1 LPIKKIISNLFQWQ
15 PSRETLIAVVA
26 GFVAI
31 GLSAAMIPTRH
42 ILWLSILI
50 RDLGQIFVMGILFP
64 LVYILHTD
72 NRFGEFG
79 LTLKRWYIF
88 LPINLVLGALLLLM
102 FLSESPPPADF
113 HVTAPVV
120 WKGAFV
126 IVAVFFE
133 LIFFYGFLRTLFE
146 KTFGIVPGII
156 LAALFYSFHH
166 MGFQPEYGKLF
177 FVGLLY
183 ALVYRWGNSALLLYP
198 FFLGVG
204 GTYDVLIQSHAVSP
218 IQYPEIRTAYLF
230 ILILAAVL
238 WTWKKTATSGLLV
251 SRKGTRPSR

>member
-1 LPIKKIISNLFQWQ
+1 MKKIISSLFQWQ
-15 PSRETLIAVVA
+15 PSRETVIAVVA
-26 GFVAI
+26 GVVVI
-31 GLSAAMIPTRH
+31 GLSTAMIPTRH
-42 ILWLSILI
+42 CPWLSILI
-50 RDLGQIFVMGILFP
+50 RDLGQIFLVGILFP
-64 LVYILHTD
+64 LAYILRTG
-72 NRFGEFG
+72 NRFVEFG
-79 LTLKRWYIF
+79 FGLKRWYIF

-113 HVTAPVV
+113 SLTAPII
-120 WKGAFV
+120 WKAAFV

-133 LIFFYGFLRTLFE
+133 LVFFYGFLRTLFE
-146 KTFGIVPGII
+146 KAFGIVPGII

-183 ALVYRWGNSALLLYP
+183 ALVYRLGNSALLLYP

-238 WTWKKTATSGLLV
+238 WTWKKAATLDTLF
-251 SRKGTRPSR
+251 SRKKTRTSRR

>member
-1 LPIKKIISNLFQWQ
+1 MKKFVSTLFQWQ
-15 PSRETLIAVVA
+15 PSRETLVAFIA
-26 GFVAI
+26 GFVVI

-42 ILWLSILI
+42 VPWLSMLI
-50 RDLGQIFVMGILFP
+50 RDLGQIFLAGILFP
-64 LVYILHTD
+64 LVYILRTG
-72 NRFGEFG
+72 NRFAEFG
-79 LTLKRWYIF
+79 FTLKRWYIF

-102 FLSESPPPADF
+102 FLSESPIPADF
-113 HVTAPVV
+113 HVTSAVV
-120 WKGAFV
+120 WKAAFV

-146 KTFGIVPGII
+146 KAFGIVPGII

-166 MGFQPEYGKLF
+166 MGFQPEYGKLL

-183 ALVYRWGNSALLLYP
+183 ALVYRLGNSALLLYP

-204 GTYDVLIQSHAVSP
+204 GTYDVLIQSEAVSP
-218 IQYPEIRTAYLF
+218 IHYPEIRTVYLF

-238 WTWKKTATSGLLV
+238 WTWKKARNSV
-251 SRKGTRPSR
+251 RAR

>member
-1 LPIKKIISNLFQWQ
+1 MKNIVSKLFQWQ
-15 PSRETLIAVVA
+15 PSRETLVAAIA
-26 GFVAI
+26 GFIVI

-42 ILWLSILI
+42 VPWLNILI
-50 RDLGQIFVMGILFP
+50 RDIGQIFLVGILFP
-64 LVYILHTD
+64 LVYILRSD
-72 NRFGEFG
+72 NRFAEFG
-79 LTLKRWYIF
+79 LTFKRWYIF

-113 HVTAPVV
+113 NLTAPVA

-146 KTFGIVPGII
+146 RAFGIVPGIV
-156 LAALFYSFHH
+156 LTALFYSFHH
-166 MGFQPEYGKLF
+166 IGFQPEYDKLI

-183 ALVYRWGNSALLLYP
+183 ALVYRLGNSALLLYP

-204 GTYDVLIQSHAVSP
+204 GTYDVLIQSQEVSP
-218 IQYPEIRTAYLF
+218 IPYPEIRTMYLF
-230 ILILAAVL
+230 VLIFAAVIL
-238 WTWKKTATSGLLV
+238 TWKKTATSGRA
-251 SRKGTRPSR
+251 S